1 MNPIPTCQSN
11 FSYTV
16 MLSKASNTYTSNM
29 NNSWTSDIQLSIQ
42 QSLQEIA
49 SQMGQPLDEVAAE
62 RLYRDSSILLDRIPC
77 EPLTLARVAGT
88 LLVYQMQKTEPEEV
102 DWFKSQ
108 VQQCSTD
115 EEIEELIESIHR
127 TDAL

>member
-1 MNPIPTCQSN
+1 MGL
-11 FSYTV
+11 FSV
-16 MLSKASNTYTSNM
+16 NLVVGDVTYISNM
-29 NNSWTSDIQLSIQ
+29 NDSWTSDIQLSIQ
-42 QSLQEIA
+42 QSLLEIA

-62 RLYRDSSILLDRIPC
+62 RLYQDSSILLDRIPC

>member
-1 MNPIPTCQSN
+1 MNDS
-11 FSYTV
+11 FSP
-16 MLSKASNTYTSNM
+16 
-29 NNSWTSDIQLSIQ
+29 DIQRSIQ

-62 RLYRDSSILLDRIPC
+62 RLYQDASLLLNGIEC

-88 LLVYQMQKTEPEEV
+88 LLVYKVQATEPEEV
-102 DWFKSQ
+102 EWFKSQ